1 LAGADRILTITRIL
15 TNLAAMSHLRFQSD
29 VLRLTS
35 TLIVAVLL
43 VGCGSSTAESNSTQ
57 PKSAESN
64 STQPKS
70 VEEVASQLSEA
81 GLTCSNLRKPPKSE
95 WNLGT
100 QSAIGVG
107 ECTVAGEDIEFILF
121 GSSGDMEKYFSA
133 GNKVACEFGKVF
145 GITEFD
151 MVTSGAWTAEGMSK
165 PLAERIAA
173 ATGGKAHHITC

>member
-1 LAGADRILTITRIL
+1 
-15 TNLAAMSHLRFQSD
+15 MSHLRFQSH
-29 VLRLTS
+29 VTRLTS

-43 VGCGSSTAESNSTQ
+43 FGCGSSTAESNSTQ
-57 PKSAESN
+57 PE
-64 STQPKS
+64 S
-70 VEEVASQLSEA
+70 VEEVASQLSDA

-107 ECTVAGEDIEFILF
+107 ECTVAGEEIEFILF
-121 GSSGDMEKYFSA
+121 GSSGEMEKYFSA
-133 GNKVACEFGKVF
+133 SKKVACEFGKAF